1 MLQTLRHR
9 SATVIL
15 EAKVRPFFLKQF
27 QDVKIVVVGLLLV
40 DPGLDRGHMGRGVA
54 VLVRLVQIH
63 PGFDQIFK
71 IANIPA
77 AYGLKKQGEAVDVW
91 GV

>member
-27 QDVKIVVVGLLLV
+27 QDVKIVVGGLLLV

-54 VLVRLVQIH
+54 LFIRHVQIR
-63 PGFDQIFK
+63 PGFDQFFNIV
-71 IANIPA
+71 NIPT
-77 AYGLKKQGEAVDVW
+77 AYSLKKRGAAN
-91 GV
+91 

>member
-9 SATVIL
+9 PPPVIL
-15 EAKVRPFFLKQF
+15 EAKVRPFSLKQF
-27 QDVKIVVVGLLLV
+27 QDVKIVVGGLLLV

-54 VLVRLVQIH
+54 VLVRLVQIR
-63 PGFDQIFK
+63 PGFNQIVN

-77 AYGLKKQGEAVDVW
+77 AYGLKKRGAAN
-91 GV
+91 